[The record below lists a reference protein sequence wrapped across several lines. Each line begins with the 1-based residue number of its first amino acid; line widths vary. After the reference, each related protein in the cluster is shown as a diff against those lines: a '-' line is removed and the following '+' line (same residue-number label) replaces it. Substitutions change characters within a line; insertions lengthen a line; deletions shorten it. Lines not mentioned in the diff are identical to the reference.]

1 MTTLQFLADL
11 VLHLDHHLVELLARY
26 GAWIYALL
34 FTIIF
39 AETGLVVTPFLP
51 GDSLL
56 FSAGALAAVDTGGT
70 LRLHWLLLL
79 LAGAAIAGNSLN
91 YWIGWHVGRR
101 AYDGHHRLF
110 RIEHLQRA
118 EAFFLRHGGLAIS
131 LSRFMPIV
139 RTFTPFVAGIS
150 RMPHGRYQL
159 FNIMGGSAWVAL
171 FLCGG
176 FLFGNLPVVKNN
188 FGLVTLAI
196 IVLSLL
202 PVLWVLWRERGAAG
216 GAHG

>member
-1 MTTLQFLADL
+1 MTTLQLLADL

-26 GAWIYALL
+26 GVWIYALL
-34 FTIIF
+34 FTIVF

-56 FSAGALAAVDTGGT
+56 FSAGALAAVDTSGT
-70 LRLHWLLLL
+70 LRLQWLLLL

-101 AYDGHHRLF
+101 AFDGHHRLF
-110 RIEHLQRA
+110 RIEHLRRA
-118 EAFFLRHGGLAIS
+118 EDFFLRHGGLAIS

-150 RMPHGRYQL
+150 RMPHGHYQL
-159 FNIMGGSAWVAL
+159 FNIMGGCAWVAL

-176 FLFGNLPVVKNN
+176 FLFGNLPVVKNH

-196 IVLSLL
+196 IALSLL
-202 PVLWVLWRERGAAG
+202 PVLWVLWRERGTAG
-216 GAHG
+216 GARG

>member
-11 VLHLDHHLVELLARY
+11 ALHLDHHLVELLARY
-26 GAWIYALL
+26 GVWIYALL
-34 FTIIF
+34 FTIVF

-56 FSAGALAAVDTGGT
+56 FSAGALAAVDTSGT
-70 LRLHWLLLL
+70 LRLQWLLLL

-101 AYDGHHRLF
+101 AFDGHHRLF
-110 RIEHLQRA
+110 RIEHLRRA
-118 EAFFLRHGGLAIS
+118 EDFFLRHGGLAIS

-159 FNIMGGSAWVAL
+159 FNITGGCAWVAL

-176 FLFGNLPVVKNN
+176 FLFGNLPVVKSH

-196 IVLSLL
+196 IALSLL
-202 PVLWVLWRERGAAG
+202 PVLWVLWRERGTAG
-216 GAHG
+216 GARG